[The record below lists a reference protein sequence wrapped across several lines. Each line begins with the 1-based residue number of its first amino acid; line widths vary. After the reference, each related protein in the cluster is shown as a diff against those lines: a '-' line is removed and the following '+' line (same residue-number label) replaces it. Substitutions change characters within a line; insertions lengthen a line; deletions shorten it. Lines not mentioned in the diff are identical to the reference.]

1 MKKSILITCISTFF
15 IAMALFT
22 SLLLDA
28 KTGSRVSQIVTIIT
42 ALIGAA
48 ALFVQFIRDKK
59 INQVS
64 FILDFSKSFYDPI
77 NLGEVMN
84 KLEEGTK
91 TAIDFD
97 KNYND
102 IVNYL
107 QWCETLSSLI
117 VENVFSFKTI
127 DAVFSYRF
135 FVITN
140 DPVVQKKE
148 LIPYKEFYEN
158 IYLVH
163 KRWTEYKNKH
173 RKKIVKAETS
183 LSETSDYVEFIKRI
197 KEARM

>member
-15 IAMALFT
+15 IAMALFA
-22 SLLLDA
+22 SLLLDS

-91 TAIDFD
+91 TSINFD
-97 KNYND
+97 KDYND

-117 VENVFSFKTI
+117 VDNVFSFKTI
-127 DAVFSYRF
+127 DAIFSYRF

-140 DPVVQKKE
+140 DPLVQEKE
-148 LIPYKEFYEN
+148 LVPYKEFYEN

-163 KRWTEYKNKH
+163 KKWSEYKNKH
-173 RKKIVKAETS
+173 KKKIIKLETS
-183 LSETSDYVEFIKRI
+183 LSATPDYEKFIKRI
-197 KEARM
+197 KEVGM

>member
-15 IAMALFT
+15 IAMALLA
-22 SLLLDA
+22 SLLLDS

-91 TAIDFD
+91 TSINFD
-97 KNYND
+97 KDYND

-117 VENVFSFKTI
+117 VDNVFSFKTI
-127 DAVFSYRF
+127 DAIFSYRF

-140 DPVVQKKE
+140 DPLVQEKE

-163 KRWTEYKNKH
+163 KKWSEYKNKH
-173 RKKIVKAETS
+173 KKKIIKLETS
-183 LSETSDYVEFIKRI
+183 LSATPDYEEFIKRI
-197 KEARM
+197 KEVGM

>member
-15 IAMALFT
+15 IAMALLA
-22 SLLLDA
+22 SLLLDS

-97 KNYND
+97 KDYND

-173 RKKIVKAETS
+173 RKNIVKAETS